1 MGYGDES
8 RFFEKSQTMTDTTQ
22 FSQTVRQWMDT
33 FMHRSMRGWGHYV
46 RARGVSMPQFML
58 LMHIHHKKSCG
69 ISDLS
74 EKMDTSAAAASQLV
88 DKLVQADL
96 LVRTED
102 PNDRRAKNVALSPKG
117 KEIVEQGIEERYQ
130 WVEELTQELSV
141 EEKNKVSEALN
152 ILNETM
158 RRVENRE

>member
-1 MGYGDES
+1 LTEA
-8 RFFEKSQTMTDTTQ
+8 TQ
-22 FSQTVRQWMDT
+22 FSETVRQWMDT
-33 FMHRSMRGWGHYV
+33 FMHRSMGGWAHYV
-46 RARGVSMPQFML
+46 RTRGVSMPQFML

-102 PNDRRAKNVALSPKG
+102 PHDRRAKLVALSQKG
-117 KEIVEQGIEERYQ
+117 KDLIEQGIEERYR
-130 WVEELTQELSV
+130 WLEELEGALSI
-141 EEKNKVSEALN
+141 EEKEKVVEALE
-152 ILNETM
+152 ILTEKAHLLKS
-158 RRVENRE
+158 

>member
-1 MGYGDES
+1 
-8 RFFEKSQTMTDTTQ
+8 MTEATQ
-22 FSQTVRQWMDT
+22 FSEIVRQWMDT
-33 FMHRSMRGWGHYV
+33 FMHRSMRGWAHYV

-88 DKLVQADL
+88 DKLVQAEL

-102 PNDRRAKNVALSPKG
+102 PHDRRAKLVALSPKG
-117 KEIVEQGIEERYQ
+117 KKIIEQGIEERYR
-130 WVEELTQELSV
+130 WVEELAQVLSI
-141 EEKNKVSEALN
+141 EEKNKVAEALN